1 METQKE
7 EEENPNDPELATEGD
22 IQMEFSSVSCTPQVY
37 K

>member
-1 METQKE
+1 METPEKKE
-7 EEENPNDPELATEGD
+7 EDSNDPELAAEGD